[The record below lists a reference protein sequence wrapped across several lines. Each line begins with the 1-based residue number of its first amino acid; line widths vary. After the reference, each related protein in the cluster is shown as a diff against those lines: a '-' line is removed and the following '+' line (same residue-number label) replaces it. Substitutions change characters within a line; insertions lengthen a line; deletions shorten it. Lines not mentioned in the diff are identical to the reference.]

1 MAIGDDTEA
10 MIKNYMIEQNRPHN
24 SKNTSEN
31 LKMKYGASISQANV
45 DKVLVALS
53 DLDSV
58 PPSERSRPLLK
69 YENGKQNVYY
79 LRQPDDAADSGPEA
93 MKALDDT
100 LDKAKHDAE
109 AATLQVKA
117 LEGKL
122 KARTAAAT
130 NDQLL
135 EQRQELDTGNHEKR
149 NKLNALRKS
158 CAGISP
164 QEKSKITKAYV
175 EMVAGWRKRKRIAK
189 DMVDA
194 LLETSSKKRKAF
206 MDEMGLETDEQA
218 KIDIKSYA

>member
-1 MAIGDDTEA
+1 
-10 MIKNYMIEQNRPHN
+10 
-24 SKNTSEN
+24 
-31 LKMKYGASISQANV
+31 MKYGASISQANV

-69 YENGKQNVYY
+69 YENGTIRSLTARVLWSPPIASILVHTNRIVLSTTPSSFWPSFPSLHRVSVVPVSILHPGKQNVYY

-135 EQRQELDTGNHEKR
+135 EQRQVFDHF
-149 NKLNALRKS
+149 S
-158 CAGISP
+158 GISQHHTTP
-164 QEKSKITKAYV
+164 HTPCEVRYLVPMPI
-175 EMVAGWRKRKRIAK
+175 GC
-189 DMVDA
+189 
-194 LLETSSKKRKAF
+194 
-206 MDEMGLETDEQA
+206 
-218 KIDIKSYA
+218 